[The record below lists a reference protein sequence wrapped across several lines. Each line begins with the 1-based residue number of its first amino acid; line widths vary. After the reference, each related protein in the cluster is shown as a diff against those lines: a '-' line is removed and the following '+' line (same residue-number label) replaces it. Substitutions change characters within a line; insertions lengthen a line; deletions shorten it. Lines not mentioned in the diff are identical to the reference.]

1 MPADPP
7 NRIETKPGVAKLRQ
21 TLTDANHHSL
31 QEYFGKSI
39 GTVKKVE
46 ISYGPGGVSRGIA
59 TIIFAQADGASK
71 AFQELNG
78 ILIDQRPIK
87 VEVVVSSADQ
97 IPAPKTLSQRIT
109 YV

>member
-1 MPADPP
+1 MLISIP
-7 NRIETKPGVAKLRQ
+7 
-21 TLTDANHHSL
+21 SL

-59 TIIFAQADGASK
+59 TIIFAQADAASK
-71 AFQELNG
+71 AFQDLNG

-97 IPAPKTLSQRIT
+97 IPTPKTLSQRIT